1 MKKLLVSAL
10 ATFGLLIGLLS
21 MATPFPGGTVLI
33 AICISI
39 LIFTSS
45 LARAA
50 VLGLRANLR
59 WVDKALLWVADAV
72 GHRFRFIR
80 IGLHRTNPARIG
92 GIRARQSEARSKQAE
107 ASKSDALANESA
119 VPQERSPSE

>member
-10 ATFGLLIGLLS
+10 ATLGLLIGMLS
-21 MATPFPGGTVLI
+21 MATPIPGGTVLI
-33 AICISI
+33 AVCISI

-50 VLGLRANLR
+50 VLGLRAR
-59 WVDKALLWVADAV
+59 VIWIDKALLWVDSAV

-80 IGLHRTNPARIG
+80 IGLHRTNPSRIND
-92 GIRARQSEARSKQAE
+92 IRSRQTEARSKQTA
-107 ASKSDALANESA
+107 ASGNLAD
-119 VPQERSPSE
+119 PQNTQHDD